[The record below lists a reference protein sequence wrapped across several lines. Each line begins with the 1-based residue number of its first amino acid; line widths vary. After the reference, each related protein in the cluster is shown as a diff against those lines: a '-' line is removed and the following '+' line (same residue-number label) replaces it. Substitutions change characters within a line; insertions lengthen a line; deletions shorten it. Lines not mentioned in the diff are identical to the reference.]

1 MKKGILIL
9 TMLILALFSV
19 SCIYAADA
27 DDALASN
34 EDTAAIEIA
43 QIDDIIVSDEIQAVE
58 QSNDEELI
66 LEDNDVKEL
75 GAGEY
80 NYTDLRN
87 QIGTGGDINLVKG
100 NYYYVDGDGDTIEI
114 STSGVIDG
122 NGAVIDMAGSAI
134 RAFKVNTSGVTIKN
148 MTLKNANYAGIGGA
162 IYFSGEG
169 IVTDCNFVNDSAY
182 AGGAL
187 SFGQSGTVKNCNFTD
202 NKATSRDI
210 LVVPAV
216 GGAIYFDLTGT
227 VENCNFTNNN
237 ATYYGGAVYSR
248 NQCNVTNCNFTNNN
262 ASNLGGAIVIYSAS
276 VENCNFTNNQ
286 ATGDDSEGGAIYFHS
301 SGTVSNCN
309 FEDNNVSG
317 NGGAVSFAHD
327 KGSVENCNFT
337 NNSASMGGAVYF
349 SSPDSVAKR
358 CDFAGNNAIGDGGA
372 VYFASDE
379 CSAENCNFTSNSA
392 LKGGAVYFKTSGYAI
407 NCSFAS
413 NNVSGD
419 GGAVYAGNEGIIM
432 GCNFTDNS
440 ASGVGG
446 AARIYGGLLMGC
458 NFTGNTAVGD
468 GGAVFFDAWGSV
480 GVSSFAC
487 NTGRSG
493 GALWVLNAQIM
504 ACNFEKN
511 NASENGGAVFFDSGD
526 LEECNFTA
534 NTASNHG
541 GAICFDA
548 YANPTNCSF
557 AGNTALMG
565 GAAYF
570 SRGAAVHY
578 CNFTGNIASNGSALY
593 FEYTPENNFVHDS
606 TFLENTADAQ
616 AIDIIKN
623 DDNITIIFTGNDN
636 LLNAIYSSADI
647 RFTNVTY
654 LGADGIVANTGTSS
668 PARSNREAGQNITV
682 AIIVDDRIILDD
694 VKITDAEGT
703 VVLYQSIAGNYVI
716 IARHDE
722 NSYYTKAE
730 RIVTNV
736 EHYINVTSIEANNRT
751 VNLTAKS
758 NIYGEVM
765 SEVPQFIISNG
776 NSVAAVYAGNGTWWA
791 IYTFDD
797 YSAYNVSASY
807 AALENVSVGNAT
819 IVITRA
825 DSTLI
830 VDNVVMEYGDS
841 LNLSVTAEGATGIT
855 ARIDGEDV
863 GVSGFSIM
871 ISGLN
876 VGIHL
881 LEVTT
886 VPDADHNS
894 VRKITNITVSKIKT
908 QLVADSITVIYN
920 LGGDLAIT
928 LKDVRG
934 NPLANQILLVDLN
947 GEKIYDFTD
956 SNGNINL
963 SLNGL
968 AANTYAAEIV
978 FMGNDHY
985 GGSNATVTVTVK
997 KDDISLSADAV
1008 TTTYNINKDLV
1019 VTLKDSNGKAIN
1031 GVKVTVVLNSKT
1043 YTATTDANGQLK
1055 VSTNGLAPK
1064 TYTATITFAGN
1075 TNYDKSTGSAKVTV
1089 KKATPKLTAKAKT
1102 FKKSV
1107 KTKKY
1112 AVTLKDNTGKVMKK
1126 VKLTLKIKGKTYKA
1140 TTNTKGKAT
1149 FKITKFT
1156 KKGTFKATITYNGNA
1171 YYNKV
1176 TKTVKIKI
1184 K

>member
-1 MKKGILIL
+1 M
-9 TMLILALFSV
+9 
-19 SCIYAADA
+19 
-27 DDALASN
+27 
-34 EDTAAIEIA
+34 
-43 QIDDIIVSDEIQAVE
+43 
-58 QSNDEELI
+58 
-66 LEDNDVKEL
+66 
-75 GAGEY
+75 
-80 NYTDLRN
+80 
-87 QIGTGGDINLVKG
+87 
-100 NYYYVDGDGDTIEI
+100 
-114 STSGVIDG
+114 
-122 NGAVIDMAGSAI
+122 
-134 RAFKVNTSGVTIKN
+134 
-148 MTLKNANYAGIGGA
+148 
-162 IYFSGEG
+162 
-169 IVTDCNFVNDSAY
+169 
-182 AGGAL
+182 
-187 SFGQSGTVKNCNFTD
+187 
-202 NKATSRDI
+202 
-210 LVVPAV
+210 
-216 GGAIYFDLTGT
+216 
-227 VENCNFTNNN
+227 
-237 ATYYGGAVYSR
+237 
-248 NQCNVTNCNFTNNN
+248 
-262 ASNLGGAIVIYSAS
+262 
-276 VENCNFTNNQ
+276 
-286 ATGDDSEGGAIYFHS
+286 
-301 SGTVSNCN
+301 
-309 FEDNNVSG
+309 
-317 NGGAVSFAHD
+317 
-327 KGSVENCNFT
+327 
-337 NNSASMGGAVYF
+337 
-349 SSPDSVAKR
+349 
-358 CDFAGNNAIGDGGA
+358 
-372 VYFASDE
+372 
-379 CSAENCNFTSNSA
+379 
-392 LKGGAVYFKTSGYAI
+392 
-407 NCSFAS
+407 
-413 NNVSGD
+413 
-419 GGAVYAGNEGIIM
+419 
-432 GCNFTDNS
+432 
-440 ASGVGG
+440 
-446 AARIYGGLLMGC
+446 
-458 NFTGNTAVGD
+458 
-468 GGAVFFDAWGSV
+468 
-480 GVSSFAC
+480 
-487 NTGRSG
+487 
-493 GALWVLNAQIM
+493 
-504 ACNFEKN
+504 
-511 NASENGGAVFFDSGD
+511 
-526 LEECNFTA
+526 
-534 NTASNHG
+534 
-541 GAICFDA
+541 
-548 YANPTNCSF
+548 
-557 AGNTALMG
+557 
-565 GAAYF
+565 
-570 SRGAAVHY
+570 
-578 CNFTGNIASNGSALY
+578 
-593 FEYTPENNFVHDS
+593 PE
-606 TFLENTADAQ
+606 
-616 AIDIIKN
+616 
-623 DDNITIIFTGNDN
+623 
-636 LLNAIYSSADI
+636 
-647 RFTNVTY
+647 
-654 LGADGIVANTGTSS
+654 
-668 PARSNREAGQNITV
+668 
-682 AIIVDDRIILDD
+682 
-694 VKITDAEGT
+694 
-703 VVLYQSIAGNYVI
+703 
-716 IARHDE
+716 
-722 NSYYTKAE
+722 
-730 RIVTNV
+730 
-736 EHYINVTSIEANNRT
+736 
-751 VNLTAKS
+751 
-758 NIYGEVM
+758 
-765 SEVPQFIISNG
+765 FIISNG
-776 NSVAAVYAGNGTWWA
+776 DSVAAVYAGNGTWWA
-791 IYTFDD
+791 VYTFDD

-807 AALENVSVGNAT
+807 APMENVSVGNAT